1 MKILLGVTGSIA
13 SVLTDKMF
21 NALSD
26 AGHTT
31 ALVVTPSALKIG
43 ENYSKEVDTLKN
55 ADSYFDDEH
64 EWERYKTHQ
73 EVVHIELTKWADI
86 FVVAPCSANTLAKIA
101 NGLCDNLLT
110 CCARAWN
117 VDEKRMLIAP
127 AMNTQMWNHP
137 ITHEHVHAVK
147 QWGVEIVY
155 PQVKKLYCGDEG
167 AGAMADI
174 SEIINR
180 IEYQ

>member
-1 MKILLGVTGSIA
+1 MKVLLGVTGSIA
-13 SVLTDKMF
+13 SVLTDKML
-21 NALSD
+21 NELSD

-43 ENYSKEVDTLKN
+43 ENYSKEVEHLRN
-55 ADSYFDDEH
+55 VDSYFDDAH
-64 EWERYKTHQ
+64 EWDRYKTHQ

-110 CCARAWN
+110 CCARAW
-117 VDEKRMLIAP
+117 DIQKKRMIIAP
-127 AMNTQMWNHP
+127 AMNTQMWKHP

-147 QWGVEIVY
+147 QWDVEIVY
-155 PQVKKLYCGDEG
+155 PQSKKLYCGDEG
-167 AGAMADI
+167 PGAMADI
-174 SEIINR
+174 SDIIKR
-180 IEYQ
+180 INQQ